1 MQKIKERYRKIKS
14 EEAGL
19 VYHKPHGLG
28 LDFALAYPNTYHLG
42 MSNLGFQSV
51 YQLFNQYNRICCERV
66 FVPDADIER
75 DLERTGQPLLTIESE
90 RPVSDFDVLAIS
102 VSFETDYL
110 NIPKLLRLSKIPVL
124 ASERN
129 EWHPLVVMG
138 GAAAFLNPEPVAPF
152 IDIVCVGEGEVLVPE
167 LIRVMNEAES
177 REDLLRRLASEPGF
191 YVPAFYDLHY
201 HEDGSL
207 GRMEPAQGAPARVFT
222 MRNPMRKQAGAGQF
236 ADEFIPASEIL
247 TDNTEMSG
255 RYLMEIS
262 RGCSMGCR
270 FCWAGYS
277 YLAPRVFS
285 AERLLERAAEMRKHT
300 DKIGLVATAVC
311 DHPEIHELLDGLER
325 LDYQVSVSSLRLDQ
339 ISPELLDALVRRNDQ
354 QLAIA
359 PETGSDR
366 LRRVINKN
374 LTNDQIVEIAEM
386 IFERG
391 IFNLKL
397 YMMIGLPTEE
407 DEDLDAIVDLTR
419 RIRDR
424 MLEVGRERGRVGSVI
439 VSLNAFV
446 PKPQTPFQWEPI
458 MSERELDRKIKYLTR
473 AFKGMPNVDVRAM
486 SSRIALLQAMLSLGD
501 RRVSEFILEVD
512 RTGNWRQAMRGWSD
526 YAQRRRGLDE
536 PLPWDV
542 VDIGL
547 TKEFMKREYERAMAE
562 KITKPCPAID
572 PCIRC
577 GVCDPRNVPEN
588 ALVQL
593 EWMKAALSPA
603 QQAVLVTKRI
613 QSAPIQSAPIQPAS
627 TGD

>member
-1 MQKIKERYRKIKS
+1 MQKIKERYRKIRN
-14 EEAGL
+14 EETGL
-19 VYHKPHGLG
+19 IYENQFGRG
-28 LDFALAYPNTYHLG
+28 LDIALAYPNTYYIG

-51 YQLFNQYNRICCERV
+51 YQLFNSYNQISCERV
-66 FVPDADIER
+66 FVPDADIEKEF
-75 DLERTGQPLLTIESE
+75 ERTRTPLLSLESE
-90 RPVSDFDVLAIS
+90 TAVADFDILAIS

-110 NIPKLLRLSKIPVL
+110 NIPKLLRLAKLPIK
-124 ASERN
+124 AAERN

-138 GAAAFLNPEPVAPF
+138 GAAAFLNPEPVADF
-152 IDIVCVGEGEVLVPE
+152 VDVVCVGEGEVLVPS
-167 LIRVMNEAES
+167 LIKVMNECTS
-177 REDLLRRLASEPGF
+177 REDLLLRLAHEPGF
-191 YVPAFYDLHY
+191 YVPKFYDVHY
-201 HEDGSL
+201 HEDGSM
-207 GRMEPAQGAPARVFT
+207 GQIHPTNGAPRRVFT
-222 MRNPMRKQAGAGQF
+222 MRNPMRKQEGNGQF
-236 ADEFIPASEIL
+236 DDAFIPASEIL
-247 TDNTEMSG
+247 TNNTEMSG

-285 AERLLERAAEMRKHT
+285 AEKLLARAAEMRKHT

-311 DHPEIHELLDGLER
+311 DHPEIHELLDGLEK

-354 QLAIA
+354 QIAIA

-374 LTNDQIVEIAEM
+374 LTNDEVVEIAEM
-386 IFERG
+386 ILERG

-407 DEDLDAIVDLTR
+407 QEDIDAIVELTK

-424 MLEVGRERGRVGSVI
+424 MIEIARPRGRVGSVI

-458 MSERELDRKIKYLTR
+458 ESEKELDQKIKYITR
-473 AFKGMPNVDVRAM
+473 ALKSVPNVEVRAM
-486 SSRIALLQAMLSLGD
+486 SSRIAQLQALISLGD

-512 RTGNWRQAMRGWSD
+512 RTGNWRQAMRGWMD
-526 YAQRRRGLDE
+526 YALRRRSLDE

-547 TKEFMKREYERAMAE
+547 TTEFMKKEYTRAMAE

-588 ALVQL
+588 AKEQL
-593 EWMKAALSPA
+593 DWMKPPVALTYNRSVA
-603 QQAVLVTKRI
+603 TA
-613 QSAPIQSAPIQPAS
+613 
-627 TGD
+627 GD

>member
-1 MQKIKERYRKIKS
+1 MQKIKDRYRKIKN

-19 VYHKPHGLG
+19 VHHKPRGLG
-28 LDFALAYPNTYHLG
+28 LDFALAYPNTYYIG

-51 YQLFNQYNRICCERV
+51 YQLLNGFGAISCERV
-66 FVPDADIER
+66 FVPDPDIEKE
-75 DLERTGQPLLTIESE
+75 LERTRAPLLSLESE
-90 RPVSDFDVLAIS
+90 TPVSDFDVLAIS

-110 NIPKLLRLSKIPVL
+110 NIPKLLRLSKIPVF
-124 ASERN
+124 AKDRN
-129 EWHPLVVMG
+129 DWHPLVVMG
-138 GAAAFLNPEPVAPF
+138 GAAAFLNPEPVAEF
-152 IDIVCVGEGEVLVPE
+152 VDVVCVGEGEVLVPA
-167 LIRVMNEAES
+167 LVRVMNEAAS
-177 REDLLRRLASEPGF
+177 REDLLVRLAAEPGF
-191 YVPAFYDLHY
+191 YVPKFYEVHY
-201 HEDGSL
+201 HEDGSM
-207 GRMEPAQGAPARVFT
+207 GHMVPTNGAPARVFT
-222 MRNPMRKQAGAGQF
+222 MRNPMRKQEGSGKF
-236 ADEFIPASEIL
+236 DDDFIPASEVL

-285 AERLLERAAEMRKHT
+285 AEKLLARAAEMRKLT

-311 DHPEIHELLDGLER
+311 DHPEIHELLDGLEK

-374 LTNDQIVEIAEM
+374 LTNEQIVDIAGM

-407 DEDLDAIVDLTR
+407 DEDLDAIVSLTE
-419 RIRDR
+419 RIRER
-424 MLEVGRERGRVGSVI
+424 MMEVAKPRGRVGTII

-446 PKPQTPFQWEPI
+446 PKPQTPFQWEPV
-458 MSERELDRKIKYLTR
+458 MPERVLDRKIKYLTR
-473 AFKGMPNVDVRAM
+473 AFKNMPNVDVRAM

-501 RRVSEFILEVD
+501 RRLSEFILEVD
-512 RTGNWRQAMRGWSD
+512 RTGNWRQAMRNYSA
-526 YAQRRRGLDE
+526 YALRPRSLDE
-536 PLPWDV
+536 ALPWDV

-547 TKEFMKREYERAMAE
+547 TKEFMKKEHRRAMAE
-562 KITKPCPAID
+562 RITKPCPAID

-577 GVCDPRNVPEN
+577 GVCDPLNVPEN

-593 EWMKAALSPA
+593 QWMKAALNPA
-603 QQAVLVTKRI
+603 QQELLVNRRL
-613 QSAPIQSAPIQPAS
+613 QPAAG
-627 TGD
+627 GD

>member
-1 MQKIKERYRKIKS
+1 MQKIKDRYRQIKNQ
-14 EEAGL
+14 EIGL
-19 VYHKPHGLG
+19 VHHTPRRLG
-28 LDFALAYPNTYHLG
+28 LDVALAYPNTYYIG

-51 YQLFNQYNRICCERV
+51 YQLFNGYSGICCERV
-66 FVPDADIER
+66 FVPDPDIEKE
-75 DLERTGQPLLTIESE
+75 LERTGGPLLTLESE
-90 RPVSDFDVLAIS
+90 TAVSEFDLLAIS

-110 NIPKLLRLSKIPVL
+110 NIPKLLRLSKLPVL
-124 ASERN
+124 AQERT

-138 GAAAFLNPEPVAPF
+138 GAAAFLNPEPVAAF
-152 IDIVCVGEGEVLVPE
+152 VDVVCVGEGEVLTPT
-167 LIRVMNEAES
+167 LIEAVTRGGS
-177 REDLLRRLASEPGF
+177 REEVLLRLAQEPGF
-191 YVPAFYDLHY
+191 YVPKFYSVHY
-201 HEDGSL
+201 HSDGSL
-207 GRMEPAQGAPARVFT
+207 GQIEATNGAPRRVFT
-222 MRNPMRKQAGAGQF
+222 MRNPMRKQEGHGTF
-236 ADEFIPASEIL
+236 DDDFIPASDIL
-247 TDNTEMSG
+247 TNNTEMSG

-285 AERLLERAAEMRKHT
+285 ASKLLARAAEMRKHT
-300 DKIGLVATAVC
+300 DKVGLVATAVC
-311 DHPEIHELLDGLER
+311 DHPEIHQILRGLEE

-407 DEDLDAIVDLTR
+407 DEDLDAIVTLTE
-419 RIRDR
+419 RIRER
-424 MLEVGRERGRVGSVI
+424 MIEIGRPRGRVGSII

-458 MSERELDRKIKYLTR
+458 ESERVLDQKIKRLTR
-473 AFKGMPNVDVRAM
+473 TFKSMPNVEVRAM
-486 SSRIALLQAMLSLGD
+486 SSRIAQLQALLSLGD

-512 RTGNWRQAMRGWSD
+512 RTGNWRQAMREWND
-526 YAQRRRGLDE
+526 YALRRKSLEE

-547 TKEFMKREYERAMAE
+547 TTEFMKKEYLRAME
-562 KITKPCPAID
+562 GRITRPCPATD

-577 GVCDPRNVPEN
+577 GVCDPRAVPDN

-593 EWMKAALSPA
+593 SWMKPGLTTA
-603 QQAVLVTKRI
+603 
-613 QSAPIQSAPIQPAS
+613 QPAAAS
-627 TGD
+627 GD

>member
-1 MQKIKERYRKIKS
+1 MHKIKDRYRKILN
-14 EEAGL
+14 EETGL
-19 VYHKPHGLG
+19 IHHKPHQLG
-28 LDFALAYPNTYHLG
+28 LDIALAYPNTYHLG

-51 YQLFNQYNRICCERV
+51 YQLFNAHPRICCERV
-66 FVPDADIER
+66 FAPDPDIEKE
-75 DLERTGQPLLTIESE
+75 LERTRTPLLTLESE
-90 RPVSDFDVLAIS
+90 TPVADFDVLAIS

-110 NIPKLLRLSKIPVL
+110 NIPKLLRLSKIPVF
-124 ASERN
+124 AAERN

-138 GAAAFLNPEPVAPF
+138 GAAAFLNPEPVADF
-152 IDIVCVGEGEVLVPE
+152 VDVVAVGEGEVLVPS
-167 LIRVMNEAES
+167 LLKVMNEAES
-177 REDLLRRLASEPGF
+177 RADLLVRLAQEPGF
-191 YVPAFYDLHY
+191 YVPKFYNFHY
-201 HEDGSL
+201 DEDGGL
-207 GRMEPAQGAPARVFT
+207 REIEPTHDAPRRVFT
-222 MRNPMRKQAGAGQF
+222 MRNPMRKQEGNGQF
-236 ADEFIPASEIL
+236 DDAFIPASEIL

-255 RYLMEIS
+255 RYLIEIS

-285 AERLLERAAEMRKHT
+285 AEKLLARAAEMRQYT
-300 DKIGLVATAVC
+300 EKIGLVATAVC
-311 DHPEIHELLDGLER
+311 DHPEIHQLLDGLEK

-339 ISPELLDALVRRNDQ
+339 ITPELLDALVRRNDQ

-374 LTNDQIVEIAEM
+374 LTNDEVVNIAEM
-386 IFERG
+386 IFARG

-407 DEDLDAIVDLTR
+407 DEDLDAIVTLTA
-419 RIRDR
+419 RIRER
-424 MLEVGRERGRVGSVI
+424 MMEIARPRGRVGSII

-458 MSERELDRKIKYLTR
+458 QPERELDRKIKYLTR
-473 AFKGMPNVDVRAM
+473 AFKGMPNVEMRAM
-486 SSRIALLQAMLSLGD
+486 SSRIATLQAMISLGD
-501 RRVSEFILEVD
+501 RRLSEFLLEAD
-512 RTGNWRQAMRGWSD
+512 RTGNWRQAMRGWTD
-526 YAQRRRGLDE
+526 YALRRRALDE

-547 TKEFMKREYERAMAE
+547 TKEFMRKEYERAMVAT
-562 KITKPCPAID
+562 ITKPCPAID

-577 GVCDPRNVPEN
+577 GVCDPVNVPEN

-603 QQAVLVTKRI
+603 QQVVLVDRRI
-613 QSAPIQSAPIQPAS
+613 QSARPAAS
-627 TGD
+627 GD

>member
-1 MQKIKERYRKIKS
+1 MQKIKDRYKKIRS
-14 EEAGL
+14 HESGL
-19 VYHKPHGLG
+19 VHHKPRGRG
-28 LDFALAYPNTYHLG
+28 LDIALAYPNTYYVG
-42 MSNLGFQSV
+42 MSNLGFQAV
-51 YQLFNQYNRICCERV
+51 YQLFNSYGDITCERV
-66 FVPDADIER
+66 FVPDQDVEKE
-75 DLERTGQPLLTIESE
+75 LERTRGALLTLESE
-90 RPVSDFDVLAIS
+90 TPVSDFDVLAIS

-110 NIPKLLRLSKIPVL
+110 NIPKLLRLSKLPVM
-124 ASERN
+124 AEERN
-129 EWHPLVVMG
+129 EWHPLVVLG

-152 IDIVCVGEGEVLVPE
+152 VDIVCVGEGEVLVPALIE
-167 LIRVMNEAES
+167 LMRECVS
-177 REDLLRRLASEPGF
+177 REELLLRLAREPGF
-191 YVPAFYDLHY
+191 YVPKFYEVHY

-207 GRMEPAQGAPARVFT
+207 GQIMPTNGAPRRVFT
-222 MRNPMRKQAGAGQF
+222 MRNPMRKQEGSGQF
-236 ADEFIPASEIL
+236 DDDFIPASEIL
-247 TDNTEMSG
+247 TPDTEMSS

-285 AERLLERAAEMRKHT
+285 AEKLLARAAEMRKHT

-311 DHPEIHELLDGLER
+311 DHPEIHQIHDGLER

-374 LTNDQIVEIAEM
+374 LTNDEIVEIAAM

-407 DEDLDAIVDLTR
+407 GEDLDQIVSLTD
-419 RIRDR
+419 RIRER
-424 MLEVGRERGRVGSVI
+424 MMEIARPRGRVGSII

-458 MSERELDRKIKYLTR
+458 MPERVIDQKIKYLTR
-473 AFKGMPNVDVRAM
+473 AFRGMPNVEIRAM
-486 SSRIALLQAMLSLGD
+486 SSRVAQLQALISLGD
-501 RRVSEFILEVD
+501 RRLHEFLLEVD
-512 RTGNWRQAMRGWSD
+512 RTGNWRQAMRGWTD
-526 YAQRRRGLDE
+526 YMLRRRSLDE

-542 VDIGL
+542 VDLGL
-547 TKEFMKREYERAMAE
+547 TTEFMKKEYMRAMAE
-562 KITKPCPAID
+562 KISKPCPAID

-593 EWMKAALSPA
+593 SWMKPA
-603 QQAVLVTKRI
+603 QQA
-613 QSAPIQSAPIQPAS
+613 APA
-627 TGD
+627 GD

>member
-1 MQKIKERYRKIKS
+1 MQKIKDRYRKIKS

-19 VYHKPHGLG
+19 VHHKPRGLG
-28 LDFALAYPNTYHLG
+28 LDFALAYPNTYYIG

-51 YQLFNQYNRICCERV
+51 YQLLNGFGGISCERV
-66 FVPDADIER
+66 FVPDPDIEKE
-75 DLERTGQPLLTIESE
+75 LERTRTPLLSLESE
-90 RPVSDFDVLAIS
+90 TPVSDFDVLAIS

-110 NIPKLLRLSKIPVL
+110 NIPKLLRLSKIPVF
-124 ASERN
+124 AKDRN
-129 EWHPLVVMG
+129 DWHPLVVMG
-138 GAAAFLNPEPVAPF
+138 GAAAFLNPEPVAEF
-152 IDIVCVGEGEVLVPE
+152 VDVVCVGEGEVLVPA
-167 LIRVMNEAES
+167 LARVMKEAAS
-177 REDLLRRLASEPGF
+177 REDLLVRLAGEPGF
-191 YVPAFYDLHY
+191 YVPKFYEVHY
-201 HEDGSL
+201 HEDGSM
-207 GRMEPAQGAPARVFT
+207 GHMVPTNGAPARVFT
-222 MRNPMRKQAGAGQF
+222 MRNPMRKQEGSGKF
-236 ADEFIPASEIL
+236 DDDFIPASEVL

-285 AERLLERAAEMRKHT
+285 ADKLLARAAEMRKLT

-311 DHPEIHELLDGLER
+311 DHPEIHELLDGLEK

-374 LTNDQIVEIAEM
+374 LTNDQIVDIAGM

-407 DEDLDAIVDLTR
+407 DEDLDAIVALTE
-419 RIRDR
+419 RIRER
-424 MLEVGRERGRVGSVI
+424 MMEIAKPRGRVGTII

-458 MSERELDRKIKYLTR
+458 MPERVLDQKIKYLTR
-473 AFKGMPNVDVRAM
+473 AFKNMPNVDVRAM

-501 RRVSEFILEVD
+501 RRLSEFILEVD
-512 RTGNWRQAMRGWSD
+512 RTGNWRQAMRNYSA
-526 YAQRRRGLDE
+526 YALRPRTLE
-536 PLPWDV
+536 EALPWDV

-547 TKEFMKREYERAMAE
+547 TKEFMKKEHQRAMAE
-562 KITKPCPAID
+562 RITKPCPAID

-593 EWMKAALSPA
+593 QWMKPALNPA
-603 QQAVLVTKRI
+603 QQEVLVNRVL
-613 QSAPIQSAPIQPAS
+613 QSAAG
-627 TGD
+627 GD

>member
-1 MQKIKERYRKIKS
+1 MQKIKERYRKILS
-14 EEAGL
+14 EETGL
-19 VYHKPHGLG
+19 VHHKQRGLG
-28 LDFALAYPNTYHLG
+28 VDIALAYPNTYHIG

-51 YQLFNQYNRICCERV
+51 YQLFNSYTGLSCERV
-66 FVPDADIER
+66 FVPDPDIEKE
-75 DLERTGQPLLTIESE
+75 LERTRTPLLTLESQTA
-90 RPVSDFDVLAIS
+90 VSEFDVLALS

-124 ASERN
+124 AADRN
-129 EWHPLVVMG
+129 DWHPLVIMG
-138 GAAAFLNPEPVAPF
+138 GAAAFLNPEPVADF
-152 IDIVCVGEGEVLVPE
+152 VDVVCVGEGEVLVPA
-167 LIRVMNEAES
+167 LLKVMNEAES
-177 REDLLRRLASEPGF
+177 REDLLLRLTREPGF
-191 YVPAFYDLHY
+191 YVPRFYEVHY

-207 GRMEPAQGAPARVFT
+207 GQIHPVGGAPRRVFT
-222 MRNPMRKQAGAGQF
+222 MRNPMRKQEGHGKF
-236 ADEFIPASEIL
+236 DDDFIPASDIL

-285 AERLLERAAEMRKHT
+285 AEKLLARAAEMRDKT

-311 DHPEIHELLDGLER
+311 DHPEIHELLDGLEK

-407 DEDLDAIVDLTR
+407 YEDLDAIVALTE

-424 MLEVGRERGRVGSVI
+424 MLEIARPRGRVGSVI

-458 MSERELDRKIKYLTR
+458 EAERELDRKIKYLTR
-473 AFKGMPNVDVRAM
+473 AFKQMPNVEVRAM
-486 SSRIALLQAMLSLGD
+486 SSRIAQLQALLSLGD
-501 RRVSEFILEVD
+501 RRVSQFILEVD
-512 RTGNWRQAMRGWSD
+512 RTGNWRQAMRGWTEYSL
-526 YAQRRRGLDE
+526 RRRSLDE

-547 TKEFMKREYERAMAE
+547 TTEFMKKEYQRALDE
-562 KITKPCPAID
+562 KITKPCPAVD

-593 EWMKAALSPA
+593 EWMKPGPIPA
-603 QQAVLVTKRI
+603 HLMK
-613 QSAPIQSAPIQPAS
+613 PAS
-627 TGD
+627 AAAGD

>member
-1 MQKIKERYRKIKS
+1 MQKIKERHRKILN
-14 EEAGL
+14 EETGL
-19 VYHKPHGLG
+19 VHHNPRRLG
-28 LDFALAYPNTYHLG
+28 LDIALAYPNTYHIG

-51 YQLFNQYNRICCERV
+51 YQLFNSYNRICCERV
-66 FVPDADIER
+66 FVPDADLEREIER
-75 DLERTGQPLLTIESE
+75 TRSPLLTLESQT
-90 RPVSDFDVLAIS
+90 PVSEFDVLAIS

-110 NIPKLLRLSKIPVL
+110 NIPKLLRLSKLPVR
-124 ASERN
+124 AADRN
-129 EWHPLVVMG
+129 EWHPLVIMG
-138 GAAAFLNPEPVAPF
+138 GAAAFLNPEPVAEF
-152 IDIVCVGEGEVLVPE
+152 VDVVCVGEGEVLVPS
-167 LIRVMNEAES
+167 LLRVMNEAES
-177 REDLLRRLASEPGF
+177 RDDLLLRLTREPGF
-191 YVPAFYDLHY
+191 YVPKFYNFHY
-201 HEDGSL
+201 DADGGL
-207 GRMEPAQGAPARVFT
+207 REIEATEGAPERVFT
-222 MRNPMRKQAGAGQF
+222 MRNPMRKQEGNGVF
-236 ADEFIPASEIL
+236 EDSFIPASEIL

-285 AERLLERAAEMRKHT
+285 AEKLLARAAEMRQYT

-311 DHPEIHELLDGLER
+311 DHPEIHELLDGLEK

-339 ISPELLDALVRRNDQ
+339 ITPELLDALVRRNDQ

-374 LTNDQIVEIAEM
+374 LTNDDVVEIADM

-407 DEDLDAIVDLTR
+407 DEDLDAIVELTD
-419 RIRDR
+419 RIRER
-424 MLEVGRERGRVGSVI
+424 MLTIARPRGRVGSII

-458 MSERELDRKIKYLTR
+458 QPERELDRKIKYLTR
-473 AFKGMPNVDVRAM
+473 AFKGMPNVEMRAM
-486 SSRIALLQAMLSLGD
+486 SSRIAILQALISLGD
-501 RRVSEFILEVD
+501 RRVSKFLLEVD
-512 RTGNWRQAMRGWSD
+512 RTGNWRQAMRGWTD
-526 YAQRRRGLDE
+526 YAFRRRQLDE
-536 PLPWDV
+536 ALPWDI

-547 TKEFMKREYERAMAE
+547 TKAFMKKEYERAMADR
-562 KITKPCPAID
+562 ITKPCPAID

-593 EWMKAALSPA
+593 SWMKPALNAA
-603 QQAVLVTKRI
+603 QQAILVDRRLQTTT
-613 QSAPIQSAPIQPAS
+613 QAAA

>member
-1 MQKIKERYRKIKS
+1 MQKIKERYRKIRN
-14 EEAGL
+14 EETGL
-19 VYHKPHGLG
+19 IYQNQLGHGL
-28 LDFALAYPNTYHLG
+28 DIALAYPNTYYIG

-51 YQLFNQYNRICCERV
+51 YQLFNSYNNINCERV
-66 FVPDADIER
+66 FVPDADIEKEF
-75 DLERTGQPLLTIESE
+75 ERTRTPLLSLESE
-90 RPVSDFDVLAIS
+90 TPVADFDILAIS

-110 NIPKLLRLSKIPVL
+110 NIPKLLRLAKLPVKS
-124 ASERN
+124 AERN

-138 GAAAFLNPEPVAPF
+138 GAAAFLNPEPVADF
-152 IDIVCVGEGEVLVPE
+152 VDVVCVGEGEVLVPS
-167 LIRVMNEAES
+167 LIKVMNECES
-177 REDLLRRLASEPGF
+177 REDLLLRLAQEPGF
-191 YVPAFYDLHY
+191 YVPKFYDVHY
-201 HEDGSL
+201 HEDGSM
-207 GRMEPAQGAPARVFT
+207 GQIQPTNGAPRHVFT
-222 MRNPMRKQAGAGQF
+222 MRNPMRKQEGNGQF
-236 ADEFIPASEIL
+236 DDAFIPASEIL
-247 TDNTEMSG
+247 TNNTEMSG

-285 AERLLERAAEMRKHT
+285 AEKLLARAAEMRKHT

-311 DHPEIHELLDGLER
+311 DHPEIHQLLDGLEK

-354 QLAIA
+354 QIAIA

-374 LTNDQIVEIAEM
+374 LTNDEVVEIAEM
-386 IFERG
+386 ILERG

-407 DEDLDAIVDLTR
+407 QEDIDAIVELTK

-424 MLEVGRERGRVGSVI
+424 MIEIARPRGRVGSVI

-458 MSERELDRKIKYLTR
+458 ESEKELDQKIKYITR
-473 AFKGMPNVDVRAM
+473 ALKSVPNVEVRAM
-486 SSRIALLQAMLSLGD
+486 SSRIAQLQALISLGD

-512 RTGNWRQAMRGWSD
+512 RTGNWRQAMRGWMS
-526 YAQRRRGLDE
+526 YALRRRSLDE

-547 TKEFMKREYERAMAE
+547 TTEFMKKEYTRAMAE

-588 ALVQL
+588 AKEQL
-593 EWMKAALSPA
+593 DWMKPPVALTYNRSVAAA
-603 QQAVLVTKRI
+603 
-613 QSAPIQSAPIQPAS
+613 
-627 TGD
+627 GD

>member
-1 MQKIKERYRKIKS
+1 MQKIKERYRKIRN
-14 EEAGL
+14 EETGL
-19 VYHKPHGLG
+19 IYKNQLGHGL
-28 LDFALAYPNTYHLG
+28 DIALAYPNTYYIG

-51 YQLFNQYNRICCERV
+51 YQLFNSYNNIACERV
-66 FVPDADIER
+66 FVPDADIEKEF
-75 DLERTGQPLLTIESE
+75 ERTRTPLLSLESE
-90 RPVSDFDVLAIS
+90 TPVADFDILAIS

-110 NIPKLLRLSKIPVL
+110 NIPKLLRLAKLPIKS
-124 ASERN
+124 ADRN

-138 GAAAFLNPEPVAPF
+138 GAAAFLNPEPVADF
-152 IDIVCVGEGEVLVPE
+152 VDVVCVGEGEVLVPS
-167 LIRVMNEAES
+167 LIKVMNECQS
-177 REDLLRRLASEPGF
+177 REDLLLRLAQEPGF
-191 YVPAFYDLHY
+191 YVPRFYDVHY
-201 HEDGSL
+201 HEDGSM
-207 GRMEPAQGAPARVFT
+207 GQIHPTNGAPRRVFT
-222 MRNPMRKQAGAGQF
+222 MRNPMRKQEGHGQF
-236 ADEFIPASEIL
+236 DDAFIPASEIL
-247 TDNTEMSG
+247 TNNTEMSG

-285 AERLLERAAEMRKHT
+285 AEKLLARAAEMRQHT

-311 DHPEIHELLDGLER
+311 DHPEIHQLLDGLEK

-354 QLAIA
+354 QIAIA

-374 LTNDQIVEIAEM
+374 LTNDEVVEIAEM
-386 IFERG
+386 ILQRG

-407 DEDLDAIVDLTR
+407 QEDIDAIVELTK

-424 MLEVGRERGRVGSVI
+424 MIEIARPRGRVGSVI

-458 MSERELDRKIKYLTR
+458 ESEKALDQKIKYITR
-473 AFKGMPNVDVRAM
+473 ALKSVPNVEVRAM
-486 SSRIALLQAMLSLGD
+486 SSRIAQLQALISLGD
-501 RRVSEFILEVD
+501 RRISEFILEVD
-512 RTGNWRQAMRGWSD
+512 RTGNWRQAMRGWMD
-526 YAQRRRGLDE
+526 YALRRRSLDE

-547 TKEFMKREYERAMAE
+547 TTEFMKKEYTRAMAE

-588 ALVQL
+588 AKEQL
-593 EWMKAALSPA
+593 DWMKPPVALTYNRSVAAA
-603 QQAVLVTKRI
+603 
-613 QSAPIQSAPIQPAS
+613 
-627 TGD
+627 GD

>member
-1 MQKIKERYRKIKS
+1 MHKIKERYKKIRN
-14 EEAGL
+14 EELGLISRGRRGAGL
-19 VYHKPHGLG
+19 
-28 LDFALAYPNTYHLG
+28 DIALAYPNTYYIG
-42 MSNLGFQSV
+42 MSNLGFQAV
-51 YQLFNQYNRICCERV
+51 YQLFNSYDGISCERV
-66 FVPDADIER
+66 FVPDADIEKEF
-75 DLERTGQPLLTIESE
+75 ERTRTPLLSLESE
-90 RPVSDFDVLAIS
+90 TPISDFDILAIS

-110 NIPKLLRLSKIPVL
+110 NIPKLLRLAKLPVK
-124 ASERN
+124 STERN
-129 EWHPLVVMG
+129 SQHPLVIMG
-138 GAAAFLNPEPVAPF
+138 GAAAFLNPEPVADF
-152 IDIVCVGEGEVLVPE
+152 VDVVCVGEGEVLIPA
-167 LIRVMNEAES
+167 LIKTMNEAES
-177 REDLLRRLASEPGF
+177 RDDLLLRLAQEPGF
-191 YVPAFYDLHY
+191 YVPRFYDIHY
-201 HEDGSL
+201 NTDGSL
-207 GRMEPAQGAPARVFT
+207 REIEPQHGAPRRVFT
-222 MRNPMRKQAGAGQF
+222 MRNSMRKQEGSGTF
-236 ADEFIPASEIL
+236 ADDFIPASEIL

-285 AERLLERAAEMRKHT
+285 AEKLLARAAEMRQYT

-354 QLAIA
+354 QIAIA

-374 LTNDQIVEIAEM
+374 LTNDQVVEIAEM
-386 IFERG
+386 ILECG

-397 YMMIGLPTEE
+397 YIMIGLPTET
-407 DEDLDAIVDLTR
+407 DEDLEAIVHLTK

-424 MLEVGRERGRVGSVI
+424 MIEIARPRGRVGSVI

-458 MSERELDRKIKYLTR
+458 LSEKEIDNKIKYITR
-473 AFKGMPNVDVRAM
+473 ALKPIPNVEVRAM
-486 SSRIALLQAMLSLGD
+486 SSRVAQLQALLSLGD

-512 RTGNWRQAMRGWSD
+512 RTGNWRQAMRGWMD
-526 YAQRRRGLDE
+526 YALRRRTLDE

-547 TKEFMKREYERAMAE
+547 TTEFMKKEYRKAMEE
-562 KITKPCPAID
+562 KVTKPCPAID

-577 GVCDPRNVPEN
+577 GVCDPRHVPEN
-588 ALVQL
+588 AQSQI
-593 EWMKAALSPA
+593 EWMKPAVQLTYKRNVAESVSLAAS
-603 QQAVLVTKRI
+603 
-613 QSAPIQSAPIQPAS
+613 
-627 TGD
+627 

>member
-1 MQKIKERYRKIKS
+1 MQKIKDRYRKILR
-14 EEAGL
+14 EETGL
-19 VYHKPHGLG
+19 VHHKPHGLG
-28 LDFALAYPNTYHLG
+28 LEIALAYPNTYYIG

-51 YQLFNQYNRICCERV
+51 YQLFNSYNGIACERV
-66 FVPDADIER
+66 FVPDPDVEKE
-75 DLERTGQPLLTIESE
+75 LERARAPLLTLESE
-90 RPVSDFDVLAIS
+90 TPVSEFDVLAIS

-110 NIPKLLRLSKIPVL
+110 NIPKLLRLSKIPVK
-124 ASERN
+124 AAERN

-138 GAAAFLNPEPVAPF
+138 GAAAFLNPEPVADF
-152 IDIVCVGEGEVLVPE
+152 VDVVCVGEGEVLVPS
-167 LIRVMNEAES
+167 LLKVMNEAES
-177 REDLLRRLASEPGF
+177 REDLLVRLTREPGF
-191 YVPAFYDLHY
+191 YVPKFYDVHY

-207 GRMEPAQGAPARVFT
+207 GRVVPTAGAPRRVFT
-222 MRNPMRKQAGAGQF
+222 MRNPMRKQEGNGKFEDA
-236 ADEFIPASEIL
+236 FIPASDIL

-285 AERLLERAAEMRKHT
+285 AEKLLERAAEMRKHT
-300 DKIGLVATAVC
+300 GKVGLVATAVC
-311 DHPEIHELLDGLER
+311 DHPEIHQLLEGLEK
-325 LDYQVSVSSLRLDQ
+325 LDYQISVSSLRLDQ
-339 ISPELLDALVRRNDQ
+339 ITPELLDALVRRNDQ

-374 LTNDQIVEIAEM
+374 LTNDEVVQIAEM

-397 YMMIGLPTEE
+397 YLMIGLPTEE
-407 DEDLDAIVDLTR
+407 SEDLDAIVSLTG
-419 RIRDR
+419 RIRER
-424 MLEVGRERGRVGSVI
+424 MMEVARPRGRVGSII

-458 MSERELDRKIKYLTR
+458 QPERVLDQKIKYLTR
-473 AFKGMPNVDVRAM
+473 AFKGMPNVEVRAM
-486 SSRIALLQAMLSLGD
+486 SSRIAQLQALLSLGD

-512 RTGNWRQAMRGWSD
+512 RTGNWRQAMRGWTD
-526 YAQRRRGLDE
+526 YSLRQRSLDE

-547 TKEFMKREYERAMAE
+547 TTEFMKKEYLRAMDGR
-562 KITKPCPAID
+562 ITKPCPAID

-577 GVCDPRNVPEN
+577 GVCDSRNVPEN
-588 ALVQL
+588 AAGQL
-593 EWMKAALSPA
+593 EWMKAALTPA
-603 QQAVLVTKRI
+603 QQLVLLTR
-613 QSAPIQSAPIQPAS
+613 APRHAAA
-627 TGD
+627 GD

>member
-1 MQKIKERYRKIKS
+1 MQKIRDRYREIKRLEKGS
-14 EEAGL
+14 VHHNPRGR
-19 VYHKPHGLG
+19 G
-28 LDFALAYPNTYHLG
+28 LDFALAYPNTYYIG
-42 MSNLGFQSV
+42 MSNLGLQSV
-51 YQLFNQYNRICCERV
+51 YQLFNSYAGVACERV
-66 FVPDADIER
+66 FVPDPDIEK
-75 DLERTGQPLLTIESE
+75 DLERTGSPLLTLESE
-90 RPVSDFDVLAIS
+90 TPVTDFDVLAIS

-110 NIPKLLRLSKIPVL
+110 NIPKLLRLSRIPVL
-124 ASERN
+124 AEERN
-129 EWHPLVVMG
+129 EWHPLVIMG
-138 GAAAFLNPEPVAPF
+138 GAAAFLNPEPVAAF
-152 IDIVCVGEGEVLVPE
+152 VDVVCVGEGEVLVPALME
-167 LIRVMNEAES
+167 TMSRAES
-177 REDLLRRLASEPGF
+177 REDLLLKLAQEPGF
-191 YVPAFYDLHY
+191 YVPRFYSVHY

-207 GRMEPAQGAPARVFT
+207 GQIEATNGAPRRVFT
-222 MRNPMRKQAGAGQF
+222 MRNPMRKQEGSGKF
-236 ADEFIPASEIL
+236 DDDFIPASDIL
-247 TDNTEMSG
+247 TNNTEMSG

-285 AERLLERAAEMRKHT
+285 AEKLLARAAEMRKNT
-300 DKIGLVATAVC
+300 DKVGLVATAVC
-311 DHPEIHELLDGLER
+311 DHPEIHQILDGLAE

-366 LRRVINKN
+366 LRQVINKN
-374 LTNDQIVEIAEM
+374 LTNDQIVDIAEM

-407 DEDLDAIVDLTR
+407 DEDINAIVSLTQ

-424 MLEVGRERGRVGSVI
+424 MIELGRPRGRVGSII

-458 MSERELDRKIKYLTR
+458 QPERALDQKIKYLTR
-473 AFKGMPNVDVRAM
+473 AFKQIPNVEVRAM
-486 SSRIALLQAMLSLGD
+486 SSRIAQLQALLSLGD

-526 YAQRRRGLDE
+526 YALRRRSLE
-536 PLPWDV
+536 EALPWDV

-547 TKEFMKREYERAMAE
+547 TTEFMKKEYLRAMAG
-562 KITKPCPAID
+562 KITKPCPATD

-577 GVCDPRNVPEN
+577 GVCDPVTVPQN

-593 EWMKAALSPA
+593 SWMKPAVSIHPAGSGAA
-603 QQAVLVTKRI
+603 
-613 QSAPIQSAPIQPAS
+613 
-627 TGD
+627 GD

>member
-1 MQKIKERYRKIKS
+1 MRKITERYNKLRDD
-14 EEAGL
+14 ERGL
-19 VYHKPHGLG
+19 ISQKPRGLG
-28 LDFALAYPNTYHLG
+28 LDIALAYPNTYHIG
-42 MSNLGFQSV
+42 MSNLGFQAV
-51 YQLFNQYNRICCERV
+51 YQLFNSYPDVTCERV
-66 FVPDADIER
+66 FTPDADIEQE
-75 DLERTGQPLLTIESE
+75 LERTGSSLLSLESE
-90 RPVSDFDVLAIS
+90 TPVSEFDVLAIS

-110 NIPKLLRLSKIPVL
+110 NIPKLLRLSKIPVK
-124 ASERN
+124 SEDRN
-129 EWHPLVVMG
+129 DWHPLVVMG
-138 GAAAFLNPEPVAPF
+138 GAAAFLNPEPVADF
-152 IDIVCVGEGEVLVPE
+152 VDVVCVGEGEVLVPA
-167 LIRVMNEAES
+167 LIDAMSEAGS
-177 REDLLRRLASEPGF
+177 REGLLLRLAKEPGF
-191 YVPAFYDLHY
+191 YVPSFYDIRY
-201 HEDGSL
+201 DDGKVSQIV
-207 GRMEPAQGAPARVFT
+207 PKNGAPRRVFT
-222 MRNPMRKQAGAGQF
+222 MRNPMRKQEGDGHF
-236 ADEFIPASEIL
+236 DDDFIPASEII

-255 RYLMEIS
+255 RYLIEIS

-285 AERLLERAAEMRKHT
+285 AEKLLARAAEMREVT

-311 DHPEIHELLDGLER
+311 DHPEIHQLLAGLEA

-354 QLAIA
+354 QIAIA

-366 LRRVINKN
+366 LRRVINKD

-391 IFNLKL
+391 ILNVKL

-407 DEDLDAIVDLTR
+407 DEDLDAIVTLTE

-424 MLEVGRERGRVGSVI
+424 MLEAARPRGRAGSII

-458 MSERELDRKIKYLTR
+458 ESEKELDQKIKYLTR
-473 AFKGMPNVDVRAM
+473 VFKRMPNVEVRAM
-486 SSRIALLQAMLSLGD
+486 SSRIAQLQALLSLGD
-501 RRVSEFILEVD
+501 RRVSEFILEAD

-526 YAQRRRGLDE
+526 YSLRRRSLDE
-536 PLPWDV
+536 LLPWDV

-547 TKEFMKREYERAMAE
+547 TTEFMKREYQRAMAE
-562 KITKPCPAID
+562 KTTKPCPATD

-577 GVCDPRNVPEN
+577 GVCDPRYVPEN

-593 EWMKAALSPA
+593 SWMKPAAVPA
-603 QQAVLVTKRI
+603 AVS
-613 QSAPIQSAPIQPAS
+613 SAASVAPMVA
-627 TGD
+627 G

>member
-1 MQKIKERYRKIKS
+1 MHHNPRGR
-14 EEAGL
+14 
-19 VYHKPHGLG
+19 G
-28 LDFALAYPNTYHLG
+28 LDFALAYPNTYYIG
-42 MSNLGFQSV
+42 MSNLGLQAV
-51 YQLFNQYNRICCERV
+51 YQLFNSYSGVACERV
-66 FVPDADIER
+66 FVPDPDIEK
-75 DLERTGQPLLTIESE
+75 DLERTGAPLLTLESE
-90 RPVSDFDVLAIS
+90 TPVTEFDVLAIS

-124 ASERN
+124 AEERN
-129 EWHPLVVMG
+129 EWHPLVIMG
-138 GAAAFLNPEPVAPF
+138 GAAAFLNPEPVAAF
-152 IDIVCVGEGEVLVPE
+152 VDVVCVGEGEVLVPALME
-167 LIRVMNEAES
+167 TMSRAVS
-177 REDLLRRLASEPGF
+177 REDLLLRLAREPGF
-191 YVPAFYDLHY
+191 YVPKFYSVHY

-207 GRMEPAQGAPARVFT
+207 GHIEPTNGAPRRVFT
-222 MRNPMRKQAGAGQF
+222 MRNPMRKQEGLGRF
-236 ADEFIPASEIL
+236 EDDFIPASDIL
-247 TDNTEMSG
+247 TNNTEMSG

-285 AERLLERAAEMRKHT
+285 AEKLLARAAEMRKNT
-300 DKIGLVATAVC
+300 DKVGLVATAVC
-311 DHPEIHELLDGLER
+311 DHPEIHQILDGLEE

-339 ISPELLDALVRRNDQ
+339 ISPELLDALVRRNGQ

-366 LRRVINKN
+366 LRQVINKN

-407 DEDLDAIVDLTR
+407 DEDIEAIVSLTQ

-424 MLEVGRERGRVGSVI
+424 MIEIARPRGRVGSII

-458 MSERELDRKIKYLTR
+458 QPERVLDQKIKYLTR
-473 AFKGMPNVDVRAM
+473 AFKQIPNVEVRAM
-486 SSRIALLQAMLSLGD
+486 SSRIAQLQALLSLGD

-512 RTGNWRQAMRGWSD
+512 RTGNWRQTMRGWSD
-526 YAQRRRGLDE
+526 YALRRRSLDE

-547 TKEFMKREYERAMAE
+547 TTEFMKKEYLRAMAG
-562 KITKPCPAID
+562 KTTKPCPATD

-577 GVCDPRNVPEN
+577 GVCDPVTVPEN

-593 EWMKAALSPA
+593 SWMKPEVPIHPVASGPA
-603 QQAVLVTKRI
+603 
-613 QSAPIQSAPIQPAS
+613 
-627 TGD
+627 GD

>member
-1 MQKIKERYRKIKS
+1 MQKIKDRYRKILS
-14 EEAGL
+14 EETGS

-28 LDFALAYPNTYHLG
+28 LDIALAYPNTYYIG
-42 MSNLGFQSV
+42 MSNLGLQSV
-51 YQLFNQYNRICCERV
+51 YQLFNSYNGITCERV
-66 FVPDADIER
+66 FVPDPDIEKE
-75 DLERTGQPLLTIESE
+75 LERTRTPLLTLESE
-90 RPVSDFDVLAIS
+90 TPVSEFDVLAIS

-110 NIPKLLRLSKIPVL
+110 NIPKLLRLSKIPVK
-124 ASERN
+124 ARDRN
-129 EWHPLVVMG
+129 EWHPLVILG
-138 GAAAFLNPEPVAPF
+138 GAAAFLNPEPVADF
-152 IDIVCVGEGEVLVPE
+152 VDVVAVGEGEVLVPA
-167 LIRVMNEAES
+167 LIKVMNEAES
-177 REDLLRRLASEPGF
+177 REDLLFRLTREPGF
-191 YVPAFYDLHY
+191 YVPKFYDLHY

-207 GRMEPAQGAPARVFT
+207 GQIVPTNGAPRRVFT
-222 MRNPMRKQAGAGQF
+222 MRNPMRKQEGNGKF
-236 ADEFIPASEIL
+236 ADDFIPASDVL

-285 AERLLERAAEMRKHT
+285 AAKLLERAADMRKHT

-311 DHPEIHELLDGLER
+311 DHPEIHELLDGLEK

-339 ISPELLDALVRRNDQ
+339 ITPELLDALVRRNDQ

-374 LTNDQIVEIAEM
+374 LTNDEVVEIAEM

-397 YMMIGLPTEE
+397 YMMIGLPTEV
-407 DEDLDAIVDLTR
+407 DEDLAAIVELTE
-419 RIRDR
+419 RIRER
-424 MLEVGRERGRVGSVI
+424 MLAIARPRGRVGSII

-458 MSERELDRKIKYLTR
+458 QSERVLDQKIKYLTR
-473 AFKGMPNVDVRAM
+473 AFKGMPNVEVRAM
-486 SSRIALLQAMLSLGD
+486 SSRIAQLQALLSLGD

-512 RTGNWRQAMRGWSD
+512 RTGNWRQAMRRWTD
-526 YAQRRRGLDE
+526 YSLRQRSLDE
-536 PLPWDV
+536 PLPWDI

-547 TKEFMKREYERAMAE
+547 TTEFMKKEYLRAMDE
-562 KITKPCPAID
+562 RITKPCPAID

-577 GVCDPRNVPEN
+577 GVCDSRNVPEN
-588 ALVQL
+588 ALGQL
-593 EWMKAALSPA
+593 EWMKAALTPA
-603 QQAVLVTKRI
+603 QQLVLLTR
-613 QSAPIQSAPIQPAS
+613 APQTAAA
-627 TGD
+627 GD